1 MIVLWGKRQLSR
13 GAMNF
18 FQGKAQV
25 LWGNI
30 CFEFIW
36 NHNYLMLLMTSKR
49 KRTYFHKIFSTTQII
64 KPIHGYVG
72 IGYIFNCVKI
82 IEGVTCTKTMKMK
95 DEKTNLS
102 LNLNTKHRN

>member
-1 MIVLWGKRQLSR
+1 
-13 GAMNF
+13 MNF
-18 FQGKAQV
+18 LQGKAQV
-25 LWGNI
+25 PWGNI

-36 NHNYLMLLMTSKR
+36 NRNHLMLLMTSKR
-49 KRTYFHKIFSTTQII
+49 KITYFHKVFFTIQII

-72 IGYIFNCVKI
+72 ICYIFNCVKI